1 MIVQS
6 IKMVGGSLNNFFEYK
21 QDKEYKYKILVYP
34 NITYMKDLEK
44 DSYVVVLRNVI
55 NEMNKVRDDIFWTIL
70 SPKHI
75 KSLQFEN
82 TEQLMINMPSY
93 PNKMRTHFDPQEIL
107 KVVNWR
113 KEDYDIIY
121 SHLPEQTLALSNLFK
136 NSTNITPY
144 VIGYSHWF
152 EVKENS
158 NYDPTMLAQN
168 LLGVLEM
175 EECGVNS
182 IWLKDFVIEKSKE
195 LLSDKQV
202 NKLQDIIQ
210 PHYLGIDDV
219 SPDHDYEPKTIL
231 FNHRDNDYTGYSWF
245 VNQMDKLY
253 EKRQDFKVF
262 TTLTNL
268 DRPYAER
275 VRLSDRKEYLNFV
288 RKIHMGVGCFK
299 TYSAWSISTTDGLSQ
314 GVPYVLPNKL
324 CYPEMVGK
332 DYPLLYE
339 EKDFLSTIENMLDN
353 PSLRQEAKDY
363 LLPKLPDFKW
373 GGRVVD
379 WFNGWKF
386 LDELPYI
393 SETDSYKKIVNFIRE
408 KKSVSKFDIL
418 CLLNWGIRVKW
429 SSYRNRL
436 RNEKDIRFTKNRYE
450 VIEK

>member
-1 MIVQS
+1 MNIYQFTET
-6 IKMVGGSLNNFFEYK
+6 KDY
-21 QDKEYKYKILVYP
+21 DKEYNYKILVYP

-55 NEMNKVRDDIFWTIL
+55 KELNKIRDDIHWTIL
-70 SPKHI
+70 TPKHV

-82 TEQLMINMPSY
+82 TEQLMIDIPSY
-93 PNKMRTHFDPQEIL
+93 PNKMRTHFNADEIL
-107 KVVNWR
+107 KVIDWR
-113 KEDYDIIY
+113 NEDYDIVY
-121 SHLPEQTLALSNLFK
+121 SHLPEQTLALSNLFQ
-136 NSTNITPY
+136 NSTNLEPKI
-144 VIGYSHWF
+144 IGYSHWF

-245 VNQMDKLY
+245 VNQMDELY
-253 EKRQDFKVF
+253 KKRQDFKVF

-275 VRLSDRKEYLNFV
+275 VKLSSRKEYLNFV
-288 RKIHMGVGCFK
+288 RKMHMGVGCFK

-332 DYPLLYE
+332 EYPLLYE
-339 EKDFLSTIENMLDN
+339 GEKGFISTIEYMLDN
-353 PSLRQEAKDY
+353 PKAREEANTY
-363 LLPKLPDFKW
+363 LKPMLPDFKW
-373 GGRVVD
+373 SGRVLK
-379 WFNGWKF
+379 WFDSWNQIEDLKVMKDTEAYQRI
-386 LDELPYI
+386 LD
-393 SETDSYKKIVNFIRE
+393 FIRRR
-408 KKSVSKFDIL
+408 KSVSKKEIIEHL
-418 CLLNWGIRVKW
+418 TWGVRIKW
-429 SSYRNRL
+429 TPYRNRL
-436 RNEKDIRFTKNRYE
+436 RNEKNIRFTKNRYE
-450 VIEK
+450 VIKK